1 MLKNITKMKKEIKKI
16 AVLTSGGDAPGMNAA
31 IVGIVRGALSRG
43 IEVIGIRKGFRGLV
57 EWDVFSMSHE
67 SVSNIRMQAGTVLGT
82 SRYPEFQDPKVRER
96 AVKNLRDNQIDAL
109 IVIGGNG
116 SYQGAMCL
124 SDEALKYG
132 ISIGCMPAT
141 IDNDVNA
148 TDKTIGF
155 SSCKAWILEYLKA
168 IRSTASS
175 HNRVFVVQTMGRHC
189 GDLALHCGLAAGA
202 EFILVPEVTFN
213 VDNIASSIKEQ
224 LHQGKKHIIVLVAE
238 GVQIPERVDPQSLE
252 PFRKIL
258 SSIPSEKRDSI
269 IENLT
274 SRSTWEEVFHF
285 RLSVAC
291 YIASELRKRNLDC
304 HTDDVGYAQRG
315 PDPTESDII
324 LGLKMGHFVLQK
336 LFDGSSG
343 VAVAVQRGDLV
354 LVPLKTAIMP
364 RNNFDRE
371 LYQLSKVLN

>member
-1 MLKNITKMKKEIKKI
+1 
-16 AVLTSGGDAPGMNAA
+16 MNAA

-96 AVKNLRDNQIDAL
+96 AIKNLRDNQIDAL

-189 GDLALHCGLAAGA
+189 GDLALDCGLAAGA

-238 GVQIPERVDPQSLE
+238 GIDLPVHLEIAEWPQELLRYLDPQVQDVIKNL
-252 PFRKIL
+252 L
-258 SSIPSEKRDSI
+258 SSRDFLEGI
-269 IENLT
+269 YG
-274 SRSTWEEVFHF
+274 FK
-285 RLSVAC
+285 LSAAC
-291 YIASELRKRNLDC
+291 YIAAELRKRGLDC
-304 HTDDVGYAQRG
+304 HSDDVGYAQRG